1 MDDDADDLRL
11 EQGSEPRQF
20 EISWLYAVPC
30 FMASLVVS
38 VIIGNVLPSMWGI
51 REIVIVL
58 VTVAITIAT
67 LREIQ
72 RHSARR

>member
-1 MDDDADDLRL
+1 MDDGDDLRP
-11 EQGSEPRQF
+11 QKGSEPRQF
-20 EISWLYAVPC
+20 EIGWIYAVPS
-30 FMASLVVS
+30 FMASLFVC

-58 VTVAITIAT
+58 VTVVITIAT

-72 RHSARR
+72 RNTARR

>member
-1 MDDDADDLRL
+1 MDDNADDLRPQ
-11 EQGSEPRQF
+11 QGSEPRQF
-20 EISWLYAVPC
+20 EISWVYAVPC
-30 FMASLVVS
+30 FMASLFVC

-58 VTVAITIAT
+58 VTVVITVGT

-72 RHSARR
+72 RNTTRR